1 MHECTDRILHDMP
14 VEFRQICVLA
24 VQESVMLSRA
34 AEKRSTSFKTDP
46 QPGMATL
53 MEVELPSKESTPLQ
67 SAQKQPRI
75 EKFQELSHESDQD
88 YSGLLDIGPSDTN
101 KNRLQSRY
109 EPVLEKPRVSDSY
122 KRKKSTKS
130 HVPPSPA
137 LQPLTVRS
145 EVRMEKTNDRQTEAR
160 T

>member
-1 MHECTDRILHDMP
+1 MP

-75 EKFQELSHESDQD
+75 EKFQELSHESDQS
-88 YSGLLDIGPSDTN
+88 YSGLLDIGPSEFGHQQESSVV
-101 KNRLQSRY
+101 K
-109 EPVLEKPRVSDSY
+109 
-122 KRKKSTKS
+122 
-130 HVPPSPA
+130 
-137 LQPLTVRS
+137 VRTS
-145 EVRMEKTNDRQTEAR
+145 IRETTCQRQL
-160 T
+160 